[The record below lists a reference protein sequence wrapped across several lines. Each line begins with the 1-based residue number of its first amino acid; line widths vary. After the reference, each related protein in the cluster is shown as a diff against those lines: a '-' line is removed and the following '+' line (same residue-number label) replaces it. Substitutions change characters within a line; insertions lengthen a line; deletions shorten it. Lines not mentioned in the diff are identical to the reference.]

1 MLASLVGLLLAGVT
15 DTIIMLPQPDT
26 VGKVR
31 VEQALLHRRSWRDY
45 NSESL
50 SLGQLGQVLWAAQGR
65 TSASGGR
72 TAPSAGATYPI
83 EVFVVAGRVEGLTP
97 AVYHYEGREH
107 ALRLARADDVRVR
120 LSEAAFNQTCIQ
132 AAAFTLVLAAD
143 YARTAARYGERST
156 RYVDME
162 AGHVG
167 QNVYLQCEALGLGTV
182 AVGAFQDTLVK
193 KLTGSSADPLY
204 LMPVGRPGRE

>member
-1 MLASLVGLLLAGVT
+1 MLALLVGVLLSGATDSLVV
-15 DTIIMLPQPDT
+15 LPRPDT
-26 VGKVR
+26 VGKVT

-50 SLGQLGQVLWAAQGR
+50 SLRQLGQVLWAAQGR
-65 TSASGGR
+65 TSAAGGR
-72 TAPSAGATYPI
+72 TAPSAGATYPL

-143 YARTAARYGERST
+143 YARTTARYGERGN
-156 RYVDME
+156 RYVAME
-162 AGHVG
+162 AGHAG
-167 QNVYLQCEALGLGTV
+167 QNVSLECEALALGTV
-182 AVGAFQDTLVK
+182 MVGAFQDTLVR
-193 KLTGSSADPLY
+193 KLTGSTADPLY
-204 LMPVGRPGRE
+204 LMPVGRPRRE